1 MNILKRAWL
10 CLTTK
15 HQKETPVTDITA
27 SEIAPEAASAV
38 QAVAVDPTP
47 IPVTVGVVKTGVKD
61 FEAAFAFVEA
71 GVAQLG
77 DAAKDELK
85 ALAQKYL

>member
-1 MNILKRAWL
+1 MSILKRAWL
-10 CLTTK
+10 WLTTK

-27 SEIAPEAASAV
+27 SDAAPEAVTTV
-38 QAVAVDPTP
+38 QAVTVDPT
-47 IPVTVGVVKTGVKD
+47 TVAVVKAGVKD

>member
-10 CLTTK
+10 WLITK

-38 QAVAVDPTP
+38 QAVIVDPAP
-47 IPVTVGVVKTGVKD
+47 AAEVKTGVKD

-77 DAAKDELK
+77 GAAKDELK

>member
-10 CLTTK
+10 WLTTK

-27 SEIAPEAASAV
+27 SDTAPEATTV
-38 QAVAVDPTP
+38 QTVIVDPTP
-47 IPVTVGVVKTGVKD
+47 LAVVKTGVKD

>member
-10 CLTTK
+10 WLTTK

-27 SEIAPEAASAV
+27 SDTVPEAVNTA
-38 QAVAVDPTP
+38 QAVTVDPTP
-47 IPVTVGVVKTGVKD
+47 VAVVKTGVKD